1 MPVASVDRSIAS
13 LLLTVDTAPTDRQ
26 GVTPRRY
33 IAVGVPPR
41 YFDLSSRHA
50 PALGCWDGSTACRRI
65 ISGGCPCGVVSYFL
79 LVRQWI
85 DFPIASPGATIATG
99 GTYDIAAS
107 PRDCPGVRITPPP
120 SSARAYAGKSRKG
133 AKRPQDFTLAGFF
146 RVCYPVPSRRDSH
159 AAPRLPGCS
168 VLFSIT

>member
-13 LLLTVDTAPTDRQ
+13 LLLTIDTAPTDRQ

-85 DFPIASPGATIATG
+85 DFPYASPTATIATG
-99 GTYDIAAS
+99 GTYDTAAN
-107 PRDCPGVRITPPP
+107 PPGLSR
-120 SSARAYAGKSRKG
+120 RANHAAAIRGKSMRG
-133 AKRPQDFTLAGFF
+133 EITQGREASAGFTLAGFF

-159 AAPRLPGCS
+159 AAPRLPKCS